1 MENKP
6 RKLIKMK
13 VIFVDQKKKDGT
25 TFKVM
30 KTIINN
36 NGKEVWAT
44 IKFGDAVNTKV
55 WKNENQV
62 IYAPN
67 IELENGEKNIKIPK
81 SFEPYI
87 SKKDGQKKYPY
98 IFIYEI
104 DKAEKLVSNYKP
116 SNNYVD
122 ANDITFDLDEEDT
135 EHVEL
140 PNTDGLPF
148 D

>member
-30 KTIINN
+30 KTIIND

-81 SFEPYI
+81 KQRYI
-87 SKKDGQKKYPY
+87 SHKYQACLWRYFP
-98 IFIYEI
+98 
-104 DKAEKLVSNYKP
+104 KP
-116 SNNYVD
+116 K
-122 ANDITFDLDEEDT
+122 
-135 EHVEL
+135 
-140 PNTDGLPF
+140 
-148 D
+148 